1 MTTEENLT
9 LQELVYAIQNAAEE
23 LEVKS
28 KMTFEEIVNEHMD
41 SDGFLAGHILGMRDC
56 LTIVQQMLMGMMDP
70 QIQKM
75 KEEEE

>member
-28 KMTFEEIVNEHMD
+28 QMTFEEIVNEHMD

-56 LTIVQQMLMGMMDP
+56 LTIVATLYGIGMQDGEG
-70 QIQKM
+70 
-75 KEEEE
+75 EE

>member
-56 LTIVQQMLMGMMDP
+56 LTIVATLYGIEMQDEG
-70 QIQKM
+70 
-75 KEEEE
+75 EEE

>member
-56 LTIVQQMLMGMMDP
+56 LTIVATLYGIEMQDG
-70 QIQKM
+70 
-75 KEEEE
+75 EEEE

>member
-28 KMTFEEIVNEHMD
+28 QMTFEEIVSAFHD

-56 LTIVQQMLMGMMDP
+56 LTIVATLYGIEMQDG
-70 QIQKM
+70 
-75 KEEEE
+75 EEEE

>member
-23 LEVKS
+23 LEVKT
-28 KMTFEEIVNEHMD
+28 KMTFEEIVSAFHD

-56 LTIVQQMLMGMMDP
+56 LTIVATLYGIEMTD
-70 QIQKM
+70 